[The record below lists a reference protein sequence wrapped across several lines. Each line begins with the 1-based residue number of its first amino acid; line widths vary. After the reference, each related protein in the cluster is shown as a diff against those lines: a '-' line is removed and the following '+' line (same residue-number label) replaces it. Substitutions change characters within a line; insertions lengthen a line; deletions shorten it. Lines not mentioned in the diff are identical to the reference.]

1 MQYNG
6 HAKVQH
12 YVPQFLL
19 KNFGKGKNS
28 SVFVYDKQL
37 QKSYKTNTRNI
48 AGESKFY
55 DFDLNLGSVHL
66 KGSIEEKLSEIESN
80 ANKALKKIINTDSI
94 SKIDDLDKKNISIFL
109 AVQVARTKNLKVNYD
124 TSVESLKKVI
134 QRMNCSSESLR
145 ELELSNEEKKFYFDK
160 FIVEESQ
167 RLASLFYNRIWILA
181 KNDTKIPFCIGDDP
195 VVYYNEFENKFDSS
209 FLNPH
214 GLGIVGTMVY
224 LPITPTHLLYLF
236 CPEKAKEIIK
246 TIELIK
252 HLILYCPQLYDDIEI
267 RKKLKANKR
276 IYDCLLNNMTVLFN
290 ENQVQHINSLEAISA
305 ERFIISSN
313 NDFNFIKEVL
323 DKSEH
328 KYHGKRMELL

>member
-1 MQYNG
+1 M
-6 HAKVQH
+6 
-12 YVPQFLL
+12 
-19 KNFGKGKNS
+19 
-28 SVFVYDKQL
+28 
-37 QKSYKTNTRNI
+37 
-48 AGESKFY
+48 
-55 DFDLNLGSVHL
+55 
-66 KGSIEEKLSEIESN
+66 
-80 ANKALKKIINTDSI
+80 KK
-94 SKIDDLDKKNISIFL
+94 
-109 AVQVARTKNLKVNYD
+109 
-124 TSVESLKKVI
+124 
-134 QRMNCSSESLR
+134 
-145 ELELSNEEKKFYFDK
+145 KKFYFDK

-290 ENQVQHINSLEAISA
+290 ENQVKHINSLEAISA